1 MEMGLHHVHGYKDQ
15 LMYLPLDYAVS
26 DYVLRRRKAISF
38 GSSTVFASHPRLD
51 VSKLHTTGHMYKHYV
66 DHGCTSLIHNNG
78 LQFDLA

>member
-51 VSKLHTTGHMYKHYV
+51 VSRLHTTGHMYN
-66 DHGCTSLIHNNG
+66 IM
-78 LQFDLA
+78 